1 MTHRTTAHLAQN
13 HSGACNTQVL
23 HFLVDQ
29 KDPFCYNI
37 GIVINKEPKLAK
49 LLITTQVY
57 ENYGAH
63 DWDGTGECPQYWKA
77 KGGNDYVIKNFKGG
91 SEQATAAV
99 MSAWNQVESA
109 TEYFRE
115 TIVGWNIVSDDYLT
129 EFEQSQLEYEG
140 RITYPAQELQFA

>member
-1 MTHRTTAHLAQN
+1 M
-13 HSGACNTQVL
+13 
-23 HFLVDQ
+23 
-29 KDPFCYNI
+29 
-37 GIVINKEPKLAK
+37 K
-49 LLITTQVY
+49 LLVTTQVY

-99 MSAWNQVESA
+99 MSVWNQVECA

-115 TIVGWNIVSDDYLT
+115 TILGWNIVPDDYLT
-129 EFEQSQLEYEG
+129 EFEKSQLEYEG
-140 RITYPAQELQFA
+140 KITYPAKELEWV